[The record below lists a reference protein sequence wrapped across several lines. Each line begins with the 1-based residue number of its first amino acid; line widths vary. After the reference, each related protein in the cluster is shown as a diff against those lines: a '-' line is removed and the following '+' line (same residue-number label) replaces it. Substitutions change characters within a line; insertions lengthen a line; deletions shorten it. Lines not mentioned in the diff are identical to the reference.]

1 MLVQMWFLKT
11 LWLWFEVN
19 VFRKWNRSILK
30 CREWLQRVSSVSW
43 SPHCFCLTFLSE
55 TALSSAWSVCF
66 SVAGKGHRNCLFL
79 IWVVQTGFIFYDS
92 GNVLVWVYIDFWA
105 CSPSPITHSL
115 FTIKFKHCIPPF
127 SSAVLSSAPGQCGC
141 STRTEVLQRRQCQE
155 CLREVRQSQAQG
167 CGCRQCWGASH
178 RSLQSLLLFRCVFYK
193 PDLLLPPDCGASAP
207 CLFLTMRNTPEP
219 CSTSN
224 HMGYSRLPINISHS
238 PALCWGKQVL
248 LSFFSH
254 VFFHCFLTSSFP
266 PTTFSSFLL
275 YWHISTTILLCLSF
289 LEAFSFFS
297 LFHC

>member
-92 GNVLVWVYIDFWA
+92 GNELVWVYIDFWA

-167 CGCRQCWGASH
+167 CGCRQCWGVSH

-193 PDLLLPPDCGASAP
+193 PDLLLPPDCGASALCLCPDYEEHTWALQHQQSHGILQTAHKHFSLSCPKLREAGSLIILFP
-207 CLFLTMRNTPEP
+207 CIFP
-219 CSTSN
+219 
-224 HMGYSRLPINISHS
+224 
-238 PALCWGKQVL
+238 L
-248 LSFFSH
+248 LSY
-254 VFFHCFLTSSFP
+254 
-266 PTTFSSFLL
+266 FLL
-275 YWHISTTILLCLSF
+275 PPHYIFLLSVIHWQLFYCAF
-289 LEAFSFFS
+289 LF
-297 LFHC
+297 